1 MIPIVSKQRSWSRT
15 PSGYR
20 QAPYALYKDINAAH
34 KQRQAY
40 DVYGG
45 HHAEV
50 EEVP

>member
-1 MIPIVSKQRSWSRT
+1 MIPIVSKQRSGPELPRAIVKPLM
-15 PSGYR
+15 PS
-20 QAPYALYKDINAAH
+20 YKDINAAH

-40 DVYGG
+40 DVCGG